1 MKGTKS
7 VRLKKYGS
15 VYNTHFVSEKKV
27 KNSSFIAKESRLP
40 KAKNPVRE
48 PKNPV
53 REPKNPVREPKN
65 PVREPKNP
73 VRESGKT
80 SKRSLNEYQ
89 KFVKEQ
95 SSKDKYKNMKGS
107 DRMVIISKEW
117 ERHKRRNGRSNLK
130 RL

>member
-15 VYNTHFVSEKKV
+15 VYNTYIVTEKKV
-27 KNSSFIAKESRLP
+27 KESRSP
-40 KAKNPVRE
+40 KGNLTRPVKNPVRE

-53 REPKNPVREPKN
+53 REPKNPVREPK
-65 PVREPKNP
+65 KA